1 MPAAMKAIALT
12 VGGLSFIVTATSAAM
27 SEDTLARGTE
37 LVRHVAAC
45 GQCHTPLTPSGT
57 PIASLELAGGI
68 TKKLPL
74 GTITPPNI
82 TPDLQTGIGSWTDQD
97 VVNALRTGRRPD
109 GTIIGPPMPIVFYR
123 KLSDSDAFSIAKY
136 LKSIPPIKRVVP
148 KSVYKVSL
156 PTSYGPPVNDL
167 AAPSRSDKVAYG
179 KYLAGIAHCVL
190 CHTPLADG
198 RMDAS
203 RLGAGGRKY
212 LDDDGGI
219 VVSANITP
227 DRADGI
233 GSWTDKDIKTAIT
246 QGVTPRGLR
255 LNSYMPSAYFS
266 GMTPDDLDAI
276 VAYLRTLKPL
286 ASN

>member
-1 MPAAMKAIALT
+1 MRAAMNMIALVVGSLSAIAMT
-12 VGGLSFIVTATSAAM
+12 PSAAN
-27 SEDTLARGTE
+27 SEDALARGAE

-45 GQCHTPLTPSGT
+45 GQCHTPTTPDGT
-57 PIASLELAGGI
+57 PIATLELAGGA

-82 TPDLQTGIGSWTDQD
+82 TPDIATGIGSWTEQD
-97 VVNALRTGRRPD
+97 IVNALRVGRRPD
-109 GTIIGPPMPIVFYR
+109 GTIIGPPMPVAFYR
-123 KLSDSDAFSIAKY
+123 NLSDADALAIAKY
-136 LKSIPPIKRVVP
+136 LKSIPPIRRVVP
-148 KSVYKVSL
+148 KSVYQVSL
-156 PTSYGPPVNDL
+156 PISYGPPVSGV
-167 AAPSRSDKVAYG
+167 ATPSRSDKVAYG
-179 KYLAGIAHCVL
+179 QYLSGIAHCVL
-190 CHTPLADG
+190 CHSPLANG

-227 DRADGI
+227 DKADGI
-233 GSWTDKDIKTAIT
+233 GNWTDQAIKTAIT
-246 QGVTPRGLR
+246 RGVTPQGVR
-255 LNSYMPSAYFS
+255 LNGFMPSVFFA
-266 GMTPDDLDAI
+266 GMAPDDLDAI